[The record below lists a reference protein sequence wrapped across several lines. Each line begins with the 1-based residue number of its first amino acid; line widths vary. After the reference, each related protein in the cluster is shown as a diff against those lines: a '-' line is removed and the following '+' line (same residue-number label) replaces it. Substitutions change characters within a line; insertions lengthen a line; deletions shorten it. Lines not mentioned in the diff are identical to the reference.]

1 MTGWFADARIA
12 LRLLRRRPGWTASV
26 LATLALAIGA
36 NSALFSVL
44 DAALLQPLPYPAP
57 ERLVLIGETAPSF
70 AQMSVSYP
78 DYVDWRAKTR
88 SFAEMGVFRGGEV
101 NLTGMGAPR
110 RAQVV
115 QASASYFQAL
125 GVQPLVGRTFEAE
138 ERRSS
143 S

>member
-1 MTGWFADARIA
+1 MTSWLIDVRIA

-44 DAALLQPLPYPAP
+44 DAALLQPLPYPSP

-70 AQMSVSYP
+70 PEMSVSYP
-78 DYVDWRAKTR
+78 DYLDWRARTR
-88 SFAEMGVFRGGEV
+88 SFDEMGVFHGGEA

-115 QASASYFQAL
+115 EASASYFRVL
-125 GVQPLVGRTFEAE
+125 GIPTLVG
-138 ERRSS
+138 
-143 S
+143 